1 MWDTDRLREYI
12 RNKFP
17 GRNIMILCMFI
28 ELNKLNGE
36 ALLELEEEIDL
47 EFALFFPQLDSFA

>member
-1 MWDTDRLREYI
+1 
-12 RNKFP
+12 
-17 GRNIMILCMFI
+17 MILCMFI

-47 EFALFFPQLDSFA
+47 EFALFFPQLDFFA